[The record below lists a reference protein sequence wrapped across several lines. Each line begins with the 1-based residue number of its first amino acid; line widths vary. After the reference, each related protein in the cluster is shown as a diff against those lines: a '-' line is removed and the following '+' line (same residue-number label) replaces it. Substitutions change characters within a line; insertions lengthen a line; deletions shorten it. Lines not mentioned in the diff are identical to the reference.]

1 MNYSVT
7 LERQA
12 DGWWIARV
20 LDVKGVHSNGR
31 SIDEA
36 MRRVREALSLAVD
49 DADDAELVPDVQLPA
64 RVKALLEKQS
74 EARDRA
80 QHTQVEAS
88 LLQARAAAELIDGL
102 GLSLRDAGSLLGV
115 SHAMASK
122 ARRAAP
128 RRAQRSGG
136 ERPSSSRKKKKRNS

>member
-1 MNYSVT
+1 MSYTVK
-7 LERQA
+7 LERQD

-49 DADDAELVPDVQLPA
+49 DADDADLVPDVQLPA
-64 RVKALLEKQS
+64 RVKALLQKQN

-80 QHTQVEAS
+80 QHEQEEAS
-88 LLQARAAAELIDGL
+88 RLQTRAAVELIDGL
-102 GLSLRDAGSLLGV
+102 GLSLRDAGALLGV

-122 ARRAAP
+122 ARQAGTRNGP
-128 RRAQRSGG
+128 RRIA
-136 ERPSSSRKKKKRNS
+136 RKTPPKRTNM